1 MKKHTLLSDIA
12 VFLLIIFLFIV
23 PPFFASVPLDGSSL
37 FADWSFPWR
46 PILLALL
53 SIVILIFYY
62 DFNPGEKNDERLAA
76 RGMFAVW
83 YKLKIFPVIFTFGML
98 FSGSLFIQF
107 FGLAFGLVSEGV
119 SFNHPQGALQWL
131 FCLLSFLFAAFYE
144 EVLYRFYFTDKLKL
158 LLDHLP
164 ASRFKEKC
172 GKWLGLLCE
181 LLGLLCF
188 AFAHLYLGWLS
199 VINAAWAHIFLRL
212 CYKKTGKI
220 WPGFAAHFIYNAFSL
235 ILL

>member
-23 PPFFASVPLDGSSL
+23 PPFFSSVPLDGSML

-46 PILLALL
+46 PLVLAVLSLAILF
-53 SIVILIFYY
+53 FYY
-62 DFNPGEKNDERLAA
+62 DFNSGINTEDKVA
-76 RGMFAVW
+76 GQGIFAVW
-83 YKLKIFPVIFTFGML
+83 SKLKIFPVIFTFGML

-131 FCLLSFLFAAFYE
+131 FCLLNFVCAAFYE
-144 EVLYRFYFTDKLKL
+144 EVLYRFYFTDELKL
-158 LLDHLP
+158 LLDCLP
-164 ASRFKEKC
+164 SSGFKEKW
-172 GKWLGLLCE
+172 GKALVWLCE

-199 VINAAWAHIFLRL
+199 VFNAAYAHIFLRL

>member
-23 PPFFASVPLDGSSL
+23 PPFFSSVPLDGSML

-46 PILLALL
+46 PLVLAVLSLAILF
-53 SIVILIFYY
+53 FYY
-62 DFNPGEKNDERLAA
+62 DFNSGKNTEDKVA
-76 RGMFAVW
+76 GQGIFAVW
-83 YKLKIFPVIFTFGML
+83 SKLKIFPVIFTFGML

-131 FCLLSFLFAAFYE
+131 FCLLNFVCAAFYE
-144 EVLYRFYFTDKLKL
+144 EVLYRFYFTDELKL
-158 LLDHLP
+158 LLDRLP
-164 ASRFKEKC
+164 SSGFKEKW
-172 GKWLGLLCE
+172 GKALGWLCE

-199 VINAAWAHIFLRL
+199 VFNAAYAHIFLRL

>member
-1 MKKHTLLSDIA
+1 MKKHTLLSDLA

-23 PPFFASVPLDGSSL
+23 PPFFSSVPQDGSQL
-37 FADWSFPWR
+37 FANWTFPWR
-46 PILLALL
+46 PLFLAIFSFGLLF
-53 SIVILIFYY
+53 FYY
-62 DFNPGEKNDERLAA
+62 DFNRGEKTDERLAS
-76 RGMFAVW
+76 RGMFAIW

-107 FGLAFGLVSEGV
+107 FGIAFGLGAKGV

-131 FCLLSFLFAAFYE
+131 FCLLNFLFAAFYE

-158 LLDHLP
+158 LLDYLP

-199 VINAAWAHIFLRL
+199 VINAAWAHIFFRL

>member
-1 MKKHTLLSDIA
+1 MKKHTLLSDLA

-23 PPFFASVPLDGSSL
+23 PPFFSSVPLDGSSL

-46 PILLALL
+46 PLLLALL
-53 SIVILIFYY
+53 SFSLLFFYY
-62 DFNPGEKNDERLAA
+62 DFRGVEKNDVKESAQ
-76 RGMFAVW
+76 GMFALW
-83 YKLKIFPVIFTFGML
+83 SKLKIFPVIFTFGML
-98 FSGSLFIQF
+98 FSGSLFIQY

-119 SFNHPQGALQWL
+119 TFNHPQGALQWL
-131 FCLLSFLFAAFYE
+131 FCLLNFVCAAFYE

-158 LLDHLP
+158 LLEDLP
-164 ASRFKEKC
+164 ALRSKEKWR
-172 GKWLGLLCE
+172 KALGFFCE

-199 VINAAWAHIFLRL
+199 VINAAYAHIFLRL

-220 WPGFAAHFIYNAFSL
+220 WPGFAAHFIYNVFSL

>member
-23 PPFFASVPLDGSSL
+23 PPFFSSVPLDGSML

-46 PILLALL
+46 PLVLAVLSLAILF
-53 SIVILIFYY
+53 FYY
-62 DFNPGEKNDERLAA
+62 DFNSGKNTEDKVA
-76 RGMFAVW
+76 GQGIFAVW
-83 YKLKIFPVIFTFGML
+83 SKLKIFPVVFTFGML

-131 FCLLSFLFAAFYE
+131 FCLLNFVCAAFYE
-144 EVLYRFYFTDKLKL
+144 EVLYRFYFTDELKL
-158 LLDHLP
+158 LLDRLP
-164 ASRFKEKC
+164 SSNFKEKW
-172 GKWLGLLCE
+172 GKTLVWLCE

-199 VINAAWAHIFLRL
+199 VFNAAYAHIFLRL

>member
-23 PPFFASVPLDGSSL
+23 PPFFSSVPLDGSML

-46 PILLALL
+46 PLVLAVL
-53 SIVILIFYY
+53 SLAVLFFYY
-62 DFNPGEKNDERLAA
+62 DFNSGINTEDKVA
-76 RGMFAVW
+76 GQGIFAVW
-83 YKLKIFPVIFTFGML
+83 SKLKIFPVVYTFGML

-119 SFNHPQGALQWL
+119 SFNHPQGALQWI
-131 FCLLSFLFAAFYE
+131 FCLLNFVCAAFYE
-144 EVLYRFYFTDKLKL
+144 EVLYRFYFTDELKL
-158 LLDHLP
+158 LLDRLP
-164 ASRFKEKC
+164 SSNFKEKW
-172 GKWLGLLCE
+172 GKALVWLCE

-199 VINAAWAHIFLRL
+199 VFNAAYAHIFLRL

-220 WPGFAAHFIYNAFSL
+220 WPGFAAHFIYNAFSM

>member
-23 PPFFASVPLDGSSL
+23 PPFFSSVPLDGSML

-46 PILLALL
+46 PLILAVLSLA
-53 SIVILIFYY
+53 ILFFYY
-62 DFNPGEKNDERLAA
+62 DFNSGINTEDKVA
-76 RGMFAVW
+76 GQGIFAVW
-83 YKLKIFPVIFTFGML
+83 SKLKIFPVIFTFGML

-131 FCLLSFLFAAFYE
+131 FCLLNFVCAAFYE
-144 EVLYRFYFTDKLKL
+144 EVLYRFYFTDELKL
-158 LLDHLP
+158 LLDRLP
-164 ASRFKEKC
+164 SSNFKEKW
-172 GKWLGLLCE
+172 GKALVWLCE

-199 VINAAWAHIFLRL
+199 VFNAAYAHIFLRL

>member
-1 MKKHTLLSDIA
+1 MKKHTLLSDLA

-23 PPFFASVPLDGSSL
+23 PPFFSSVPLDGSKL

-46 PILLALL
+46 PLLFAIISL
-53 SIVILIFYY
+53 VILFFYY
-62 DFNPGEKNDERLAA
+62 DFHNSEKNDLKTPSQ
-76 RGMFAVW
+76 GMFAIW
-83 YKLKIFPVIFTFGML
+83 PRLKIFPVIFTFGML
-98 FSGSLFIQF
+98 FMGSLFIQF
-107 FGLAFGLVSEGV
+107 FGLAFGLVTEGV

-131 FCLLSFLFAAFYE
+131 FCLLNFVCAAFYE
-144 EVLYRFYFTDKLKL
+144 EVLYRFYFTDELKL
-158 LLDHLP
+158 LLDRLP
-164 ASRFKEKC
+164 SSRFKEKW
-172 GKWLGLLCE
+172 GKPLGWLCE

-199 VINAAWAHIFLRL
+199 VINAAYAHIFFRL
-212 CYKKTGKI
+212 CYKNTGKI